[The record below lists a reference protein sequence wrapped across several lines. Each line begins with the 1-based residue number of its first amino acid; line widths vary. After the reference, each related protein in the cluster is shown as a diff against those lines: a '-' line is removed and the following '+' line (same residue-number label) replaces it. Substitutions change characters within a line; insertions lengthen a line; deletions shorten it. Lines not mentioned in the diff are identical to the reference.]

1 MEKRSG
7 ETSDDK
13 HDAVPSCSLPSDAS
27 SDNSCGSTN
36 LASGD
41 KVMGTLKNIGQN
53 MLENIQVIES
63 AFQQD
68 RGQPS
73 PMENFSNNIL
83 GGKGQVTAMAALT
96 ELRKISNLLRE
107 M

>member
-1 MEKRSG
+1 M
-7 ETSDDK
+7 
-13 HDAVPSCSLPSDAS
+13 
-27 SDNSCGSTN
+27 
-36 LASGD
+36 
-41 KVMGTLKNIGQN
+41 
-53 MLENIQVIES
+53 QVIES

-68 RGQPS
+68 RAQPS
-73 PMENFSNNIL
+73 AMENFSNNIL

>member
-1 MEKRSG
+1 M
-7 ETSDDK
+7 
-13 HDAVPSCSLPSDAS
+13 
-27 SDNSCGSTN
+27 N
-36 LASGD
+36 LAYGD
-41 KVMGTLKNIGQN
+41 NKKVMGTLKNIGQN
-53 MLENIQVIES
+53 MLENIQVIET

-68 RGQPS
+68 RAQPS
-73 PMENFSNNIL
+73 AMENLSNNIL

>member
-1 MEKRSG
+1 MRITVFG
-7 ETSDDK
+7 CY
-13 HDAVPSCSLPSDAS
+13 V
-27 SDNSCGSTN
+27 
-36 LASGD
+36 
-41 KVMGTLKNIGQN
+41 
-53 MLENIQVIES
+53 QVIES

-73 PMENFSNNIL
+73 PFPNNIL
-83 GGKGQVTAMAALT
+83 GGKGQVTAMSALT

>member
-1 MEKRSG
+1 MKITVFG
-7 ETSDDK
+7 CY
-13 HDAVPSCSLPSDAS
+13 V
-27 SDNSCGSTN
+27 
-36 LASGD
+36 
-41 KVMGTLKNIGQN
+41 
-53 MLENIQVIES
+53 QVIES

-68 RGQPS
+68 GGQPS

-96 ELRKISNLLRE
+96 ELRKISNLLCE

>member
-1 MEKRSG
+1 MRI
-7 ETSDDK
+7 
-13 HDAVPSCSLPSDAS
+13 
-27 SDNSCGSTN
+27 
-36 LASGD
+36 
-41 KVMGTLKNIGQN
+41 TLSW
-53 MLENIQVIES
+53 LTCTQVIES

-68 RGQPS
+68 RAQPS
-73 PMENFSNNIL
+73 AMENFSNNIL